1 MGGRAGKW
9 SLICP
14 LFVSTPLLTK
24 SAAGRRGRS
33 CCEASQQCTLCGIYG
48 HMRAETP
55 LPQALRD
62 RSRTATRRL
71 RSRSS
76 CRTHSASRRRRPPEP
91 HAGST
96 LLSSRCRSASGLAA
110 GSSTGRTELSQQ
122 RLPNSSSQKE
132 RLWLRAG
139 NPFGAMT
146 RHATWSSEPSGRKS
160 DARARLPRS
169 QPRLPSAFWQRSLP
183 RVRLRAVCC
192 SGQSSPPTCRTCGR
206 RRHASS
212 SSPRRSAMPG
222 LPTLAVT
229 SRTFRSESIL
239 TSLLFYAL
247 TTCRGIVRSFSLCE

>member
-96 LLSSRCRSASGLAA
+96 LLSSRCRSASGLAV

-169 QPRLPSAFWQRSLP
+169 QSRFSCGENRRCVAAAAVHPPERFQISSGFRSQAVSDLERFQVTRRFQAVWRFQAPGGFRPQAVSGMGHQLPKKATGDRLPKK
-183 RVRLRAVCC
+183 VE
-192 SGQSSPPTCRTCGR
+192 
-206 RRHASS
+206 
-212 SSPRRSAMPG
+212 
-222 LPTLAVT
+222 
-229 SRTFRSESIL
+229 TF
-239 TSLLFYAL
+239 F
-247 TTCRGIVRSFSLCE
+247 